1 MIFANQED
9 REKYYKIK
17 GGLTHGSR
25 AHASV
30 MTAMSHLQIT
40 DPLFKLLENIQCELF
55 DRITRFEAIIKD
67 IELQAKEYEKEVG
80 HESITPMA

>member
-30 MTAMSHLQIT
+30 MMAMSHLQIT

-55 DRITRFEAIIKD
+55 ERIQRFDNEIKE
-67 IELQAKEYEKEVG
+67 IELRSKEYEKEIMPIG
-80 HESITPMA
+80 ISIN

>member
-30 MTAMSHLQIT
+30 MMAMSHLQIT
-40 DPLFKLLENIQCELF
+40 DPLFKVLENIQCELF
-55 DRITRFEAIIKD
+55 ERIQRFEAIIKD
-67 IELQAKEYEKEVG
+67 IELQAKEYEKEIMPIG
-80 HESITPMA
+80 ISIN

>member
-67 IELQAKEYEKEVG
+67 IELRGKEHEKETMPIG
-80 HESITPMA
+80 ISIN